1 MRIEDYIALNSK
13 SKSYVRLY
21 DMDGKLISEKL
32 YDGLC
37 DIDFVSSNS
46 YI

>member
-13 SKSYVRLY
+13 PKSYVRLY

-32 YDGLC
+32 YDGLN
-37 DIDFVSSNS
+37 DIVFRAS
-46 YI
+46 

>member
-13 SKSYVRLY
+13 STSYVRLY
-21 DMDGKLISEKL
+21 GVDSKLISEKI

-37 DIDFVSSNS
+37 DIDFVSS
-46 YI
+46 